1 MCFGCNARLY
11 RGENLLCT
19 LCRNQLPLTEY
30 NFNEENAVDRIFY
43 GRIPVEKAA
52 SFLFYSEK
60 GVVKNLIH
68 YLKYRNQPQLGAFL
82 GQWWGEQLSEN
93 GLGEK
98 VDCVVAVPL
107 HPSKQRRRGYNQVT
121 LFASCLADKLEVP
134 YLETALVK
142 TANSK
147 TQTRKDRWFRWQSS
161 KELYQL
167 SDPILVEF
175 KRVLLVDDVI
185 TTGATLEACS
195 RALLKAE
202 GTTVYIGTMAVVP

>member
-1 MCFGCNARLY
+1 M
-11 RGENLLCT
+11 LCT

-68 YLKYRNQPQLGAFL
+68 YLKYRNQPQLGTFL

-98 VDCVVAVPL
+98 IDCVVPVPL

-121 LFASCLADKLEVP
+121 LFAVNLADKLQVP
-134 YLETALVK
+134 YLETALLK

-167 SDPILVEF
+167 SNPILVEF

-202 GTTVYIGTMAVVP
+202 GTSVYIATMAVVP

>member
-68 YLKYRNQPQLGAFL
+68 HLKYRNQPQLGTFL

-98 VDCVVAVPL
+98 IDCVVPVPL

-121 LFASCLADKLEVP
+121 PFAVCLADKLQVP

-167 SDPILVEF
+167 SNPILVEF

-202 GTTVYIGTMAVVP
+202 GTSVYIATMAVVP